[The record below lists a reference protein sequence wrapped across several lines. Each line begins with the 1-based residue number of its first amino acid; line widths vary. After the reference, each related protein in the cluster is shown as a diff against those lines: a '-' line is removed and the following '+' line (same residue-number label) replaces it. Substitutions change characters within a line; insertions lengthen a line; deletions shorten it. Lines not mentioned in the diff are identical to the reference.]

1 MLALETKICQTQMKR
16 KKEIYEKL
24 YNIRKTLL
32 NHLVNLADELE
43 NDSYNKYI

>member
-1 MLALETKICQTQMKR
+1 MKR

-24 YNIRKTLL
+24 CNISKALL

-43 NDSYNKYI
+43 NDSFNKYI